1 MNPTETY
8 VRLMDEVEDNV
19 AEAHRQQ
26 FNHHELLDA
35 YSTTW
40 TVGTGSFYR

>member
-1 MNPTETY
+1 MWEHRAISNKLFKNSGNMNPTETY

-26 FNHHELLDA
+26 FNHHE
-35 YSTTW
+35 
-40 TVGTGSFYR
+40 F